1 MPRISLTDKTIR
13 ALKSEKYQ
21 DDFWD
26 VHAPGLGVRV
36 TASGKKT
43 FFCRYRLG
51 KSQRRMSLGEFPAL
65 GLSEARKKLRLV
77 LNRVDDGHDPQVE
90 KTSQR
95 LAESVGDLFETFF
108 SDREGRISAETLKR
122 YKGIYRR
129 EFEESLATLKASD
142 LRKAHVIPILRS
154 LSSRAQTQCERA
166 EELLQ
171 ACFNHAVAL
180 DLIEFNPLHRLPR
193 FGRTRIGERHLSPEE
208 VAAYLQVVEKFPIV
222 ERIYFYLL
230 LFYGSRPGELS
241 KWRWDWI
248 KKDRI
253 VVPANYQKNG
263 KTLILPLTSA
273 VEKYLTELHSQT
285 SNTQWL
291 FPNPQ
296 TTTAR
301 ASFRRSKI
309 RLDQESNFAK
319 PWSLRDIR
327 RTTET
332 LLRELGTS
340 AEIVSGTLNHNTSQL
355 RKIYDKSEN
364 LVGKRNALVRYEKY
378 LSQLQSDQE
387 ASKPVL
393 LAFAQGA

>member
-21 DDFWD
+21 EDFWD

-36 TASGKKT
+36 TANGKKT

-51 KSQRRMSLGEFPAL
+51 KSQRRMSLGEFPTL

-90 KTSQR
+90 KTRQR

-108 SDREGRISAETLKR
+108 SDREGRISRETLKR

-154 LSSRAQTQCERA
+154 LSLRAPTQCERT

-171 ACFNHAVAL
+171 ACLNHAVAL

-193 FGRTRIGERHLSPEE
+193 FGRTRIGERHLLSEE
-208 VAAYLQVVEKFPIV
+208 VASYLRAIQDFPIS
-222 ERIYFYLL
+222 EQAYFYFL
-230 LFYGSRPGELS
+230 LFYGARPGELCQWQW
-241 KWRWDWI
+241 KWVKR
-248 KKDRI
+248 DRI
-253 VVPANYQKNG
+253 LIPAEFQKNERSL
-263 KTLILPLTSA
+263 TLPITSG
-273 VEKYLTELHSQT
+273 VERYLTLLHSQT
-285 SNTQWL
+285 GQTSWL
-291 FPNPQ
+291 FPNPKR
-296 TTTAR
+296 TAAR
-301 ASFRRSKI
+301 GSFRRNKVQ
-309 RLDQESNFAK
+309 LDKKLMLATSWTF
-319 PWSLRDIR
+319 RDIR

-340 AEIVSGTLNHNTSQL
+340 ADIVSGLLNHNTSQL

-364 LVGKRNALVRYEKY
+364 FMAKRNAVIRYENY
-378 LSQLQSDQE
+378 LRSLQSDMV
-387 ASKPVL
+387 KDNVVH
-393 LAFAQGA
+393 LAVG